1 MLLLSGRRRTL
12 SISFLLAFS
21 CGTSGIL
28 LFGWCIGATI
38 ERERLFPDS
47 ILASA
52 LFHHRNRLLSLGC
65 SWVWHVI
72 LAQVLLLF
80 ALLQKD
86 SRCLFLAHCH
96 SHCHGIVLRVAAWL
110 GLLKFHELHLL
121 FHQKFL
127 LRCNFGQLSLQHD
140 LLLWHCHP
148 AVLMR
153 QMWGCLPGRNE
164 GAPLFGHIGQ
174 LLVLL
179 VLLFLLLVVELF
191 EKVADILEVLERF
204 PGVLV
209 AAVAFPLDKV
219 VGLLADFALVD
230 DTFDRVDVVVGAG
243 LVLVRFL
250 TVGRRKFGIGLL
262 QMHMLFVLGYVG
274 HHFIHILVSEV
285 DIMSCL
291 LTSCSL
297 LLFHHYYY
305 YFIRIAEY
313 LLSVSILWFLGLSVP
328 RDSSVLSGGFRRAI
342 LYFN

>member
-1 MLLLSGRRRTL
+1 
-12 SISFLLAFS
+12 
-21 CGTSGIL
+21 
-28 LFGWCIGATI
+28 
-38 ERERLFPDS
+38 
-47 ILASA
+47 
-52 LFHHRNRLLSLGC
+52 
-65 SWVWHVI
+65 
-72 LAQVLLLF
+72 
-80 ALLQKD
+80 
-86 SRCLFLAHCH
+86 
-96 SHCHGIVLRVAAWL
+96 
-110 GLLKFHELHLL
+110 
-121 FHQKFL
+121 
-127 LRCNFGQLSLQHD
+127 
-140 LLLWHCHP
+140 
-148 AVLMR
+148 MR

-230 DTFDRVDVVVGAG
+230 DTFDRVDIVVGAG

-313 LLSVSILWFLGLSVP
+313 LLSVSIL
-328 RDSSVLSGGFRRAI
+328 
-342 LYFN
+342 